1 MPFFLVYFWKY
12 MTTPPKV
19 YFRDILLQHYLYY
32 FPIKAA
38 KVAPLNWN
46 HHSQNPCEKATFF
59 CPPTPLKSFS
69 IRRGQLILGNRFIF
83 FIPWTIKQEADIK
96 TFINKVCVQKTL
108 SFSRAY
114 KLENHFFPLKQD
126 PLNQTTLRLWR
137 RLIRSWMKLYLNK

>member
-1 MPFFLVYFWKY
+1 MKVYFVGSSAETLSTNTYSFPKPWQRYYCLQAKMPFFLVYFWKY

-83 FIPWTIKQEADIK
+83 FIPWTIKQEADVE
-96 TFINKVCVQKTL
+96 TFVNKVC
-108 SFSRAY
+108 A
-114 KLENHFFPLKQD
+114 ENFELFAC
-126 PLNQTTLRLWR
+126 
-137 RLIRSWMKLYLNK
+137 I